1 MKTRSIYMLVGVF
14 FFTPF
19 VCIAQTNSKPT
30 TQPLTN
36 VASAPSTF
44 QFNYKFILIVDFT
57 KREKIL
63 NAQNLEPTLWDKALA
78 RMSSEIHAGNV
89 VDTVYKQKN
98 LMRIT
103 STLTPTAAIGLL
115 VGDKR
120 YIRDS
125 QSMLDKNGYKTYSY
139 FEERGSDPRTTSLI
153 NYKLMNA
160 TYYVGPKIEKTELNE
175 NYGVTMLLELES
187 FKKID

>member
-1 MKTRSIYMLVGVF
+1 MLVGVF

-44 QFNYKFILIVDFT
+44 QFNYKFILIVDYT

-63 NAQNLEPTLWDKALA
+63 KAQNLKPTLWDKALA

-89 VDTVYKQKN
+89 VDTVYKQNN

-125 QSMLDKNGYKTYSY
+125 QSMLDQNGYKTYSY
-139 FEERGSDPRTTSLI
+139 FEERGSNPRTTSLI